1 MIAHIVL
8 FEPKATTTDEARE
21 AFLDAMK
28 LAFSEIP
35 SVSRAMVAKRIS
47 IGAGYESKIGD
58 KTYSYASVV
67 EFSDLEGLRNYL
79 EHPLHQRVGQ
89 LFWENCDRT
98 IIIDSECFWLNTKEI
113 NNSRS

>member
-28 LAFSEIP
+28 LAFREIP
-35 SVSRAMVAKRIS
+35 SVSRSMVSKRIA

-58 KTYSYASVV
+58 QTYSYASIV
-67 EFSDLEGLRNYL
+67 EFEGVEGLKAYL
-79 EHPLHQRVGQ
+79 EHPLHQRLGQ

-98 IIIDSECFWLNTKEI
+98 IIVDSDCFWLNAKEVD
-113 NNSRS
+113 NSIP